1 MLNIG
6 EMMEKETVKMKMRE
20 IVKSCFFV
28 PSLQEAVLTSVEEH
42 AERSDF
48 LFGCLAGM
56 HYQIFSEEVK
66 ESERIAA
73 AVELLMLAGDIL
85 DDLMDQDSLETSWS
99 KAPLTTSFHM
109 AIGLLLA
116 GQKAIAD
123 LPIDDD
129 KKAKA
134 QSYILSRLLQSLNG
148 QHMDVTNGI
157 QTEAEY
163 IEMVKKKS
171 GSLVAMACFVGTA
184 LAGAEKN
191 TVIIEKYANDIGIAA
206 QIDNDIDALYRWDEK
221 NDIKAKKKSLPV
233 LYMLASKRDNLLKQ
247 YFSNHIDYNE
257 LYAQKEKVIQ
267 QMEQEGAFYYAKVM
281 SHIYKE
287 KALQEIEKLDVD
299 DRYKSV
305 LKTIIL

>member
-48 LFGCLAGM
+48 LFGRLAGM

>member
-1 MLNIG
+1 MNIG

>member
-1 MLNIG
+1 
-6 EMMEKETVKMKMRE
+6 MMEKETVKMKMRE

>member
-157 QTEAEY
+157 QTETDY
-163 IEMVKKKS
+163 LQMLKKKS

>member
-1 MLNIG
+1 M
-6 EMMEKETVKMKMRE
+6 KEILESSSFM
-20 IVKSCFFV
+20 
-28 PSLQEAVLTSVEEH
+28 PSFKEAVLTLVDEYTK
-42 AERSDF
+42 RSDC
-48 LFGCLAGM
+48 LFGRLAGL
-56 HYQIFSEEVK
+56 HYQMFSKSIIEI
-66 ESERIAA
+66 ERVAA
-73 AVELLMLAGDIL
+73 AVELIMLAGDLL
-85 DDLMDQDSLETSWS
+85 DDFVDQDGLKILWTDAMFVTSLHI
-99 KAPLTTSFHM
+99 HM

-123 LPIDDD
+123 LPIDDY
-129 KKAKA
+129 KKVRA

-148 QHMDVTNGI
+148 QHMDVTNDI
-157 QTEAEY
+157 QTETDY
-163 IEMVKKKS
+163 LQMLKKKS

-281 SHIYKE
+281 SQIYKE
-287 KALQEIEKLDVD
+287 KALQEIEKLDV
-299 DRYKSV
+299 
-305 LKTIIL
+305 